1 MSFSV
6 HTFETHPENSGL
18 AFAYHENIGEGQD
31 IFFRG
36 KFPEGTSDATN
47 VAESIFGAI
56 VDSLKVLKK
65 GDSYDRFEDAL
76 KSANL
81 VFKKN
86 LAKISNTPDIVVN
99 YFDFNNLYISQSG
112 TAEAY
117 LLRNS
122 SITQISE
129 TPENNNELFL
139 NILSGQVAIDD
150 IIIISNSRLLHS
162 ITTTQLIDIFSRPD
176 FNEASNLLRHELQM
190 KSEDDLIVTTIGVGK
205 KAEIGAAG
213 FLSRMVSKVSG
224 SKHLNKAYSPVSAEE
239 VVEDS
244 EVTEE
249 IKDIP
254 PVKDLLEETVEIEAE
269 SSSPK
274 LLDDE
279 NFAGISESAET
290 MKNTKNKYLDRLK
303 GLSTKLPKISAEKL
317 PPKKNLIKVAS
328 IILGLLILWVGGK
341 AILGYESE
349 DTKILR
355 EELSIAR
362 ESIQQADVFLTQGD
376 RNSASDLLEKAQNSL
391 QTVLNSKSSF
401 RSDAQ
406 FLLADIQ
413 EKQLQVENAHKVQA
427 QVLSDLAT
435 KNDNISATGLL
446 KLRENL
452 FAYDSHFVYKTIRNI
467 VEKGISISDKESV
480 VAAATRENQNTL
492 ALLTDVPRIIEYK
505 NGVISPMST
514 LDETWK
520 SGLDIETYGARY
532 VYILDPVEN
541 QVWKY
546 ERRQNNYSGA
556 IAYNQGADLS
566 RAISFSIDGAMY
578 ILSDDGTI
586 QKLFRGEKQTFSFR
600 EMPSTPISG
609 KELKLYTSIDLDY
622 LYILDPQN
630 ERVLI
635 FTKGE
640 KFATYKKQVIYG
652 VPGAKDFVVDATGQ
666 KVNIVTKDK
675 IYEFSL

>member
-6 HTFETHPENSGL
+6 HTFETHPEDSGL

-31 IFFRG
+31 VFFRG
-36 KFPEGTSDATN
+36 KFPVGTIDATT

-56 VDSLKVLKK
+56 VDSLKILQK

-81 VFKKN
+81 EFKKN
-86 LAKISNTPDIVVN
+86 IAKIPAMPDIVVS
-99 YFDFNNLYISQSG
+99 YFDFNNLYLSQSG
-112 TAEAY
+112 KAEAY
-117 LLRNS
+117 LLRNN
-122 SITQISE
+122 SISQISE
-129 TPENNNELFL
+129 TPDDDNELFL
-139 NILSGQVAIDD
+139 NILSGKVAVND
-150 IIIISNSRLLHS
+150 IILISNSRLLHS
-162 ITTTQLIDIFSRPD
+162 ITTTQLIDIFSRD
-176 FNEASNLLRHELQM
+176 FKEAVSNLRHELQM
-190 KSEDDLIVTTIGVGK
+190 KSEEDLIVTAIGVGK
-205 KAEIGAAG
+205 KDDLGAAG
-213 FLSRMVSKVSG
+213 FLSRMVSKMSG
-224 SKHLNKAYSPVSAEE
+224 PKTLDKVYAPETIIE
-239 VVEDS
+239 EDS
-244 EVTEE
+244 EKEDNDEQEAVITSKIETGNYE
-249 IKDIP
+249 KIKND
-254 PVKDLLEETVEIEAE
+254 
-269 SSSPK
+269 PK
-274 LLDDE
+274 LIEDE
-279 NFAGISESAET
+279 NFAEFPTS
-290 MKNTKNKYLDRLK
+290 KTKSPLDK
-303 GLSTKLPKISAEKL
+303 INIPKINLDSLKNLGDKITNIKGL
-317 PPKKNLIKVAS
+317 PPKKSLIKIAGA
-328 IILGLLILWVGGK
+328 IFGILILWIGAK
-341 AILGYESE
+341 SIMNYESE
-349 DTKILR
+349 DVKVLR

-376 RNSASDLLEKAQNSL
+376 RKSAADLLEKAQGSL
-391 QTVLNSKSSF
+391 QIVLNSKSSF

-435 KNDNISATGLL
+435 KNDNIVATGLL

-467 VEKGISISDKESV
+467 VEKGVSISDKESV
-480 VAAATRENQNTL
+480 VAASVREAQNTL
-492 ALLTDVPRIIEYK
+492 LLLTDVPRIIEYK

-520 SGLDIETYGARY
+520 HGLDVETYGSRF

-541 QVWKY
+541 QIWKY
-546 ERRQNNYSGA
+546 ERRKNNYSGA
-556 IAYNQGADLS
+556 VAYNQGADLS
-566 RAISFSIDGAMY
+566 RAISFTIDGAVY

-586 QKLFRGEKQTFSFR
+586 QKIFRGEKQNFSFR

-609 KELKLYTSIDLDY
+609 KNLKIYTSIDLDY
-622 LYILDPQN
+622 LYILDPEN

-652 VPGAKDFVVDATGQ
+652 VPNATDFVVDSSGQ
-666 KVNIVTKDK
+666 KVNIITTDK

>member
-36 KFPEGTSDATN
+36 KFPEGTTDPQT

-56 VDSLKVLKK
+56 IDSLKILQK

-81 VFKKN
+81 EFKKN
-86 LAKISNTPDIVVN
+86 IAKIPAMPDIVIS
-99 YFDFNNLYISQSG
+99 YFDFNNLYLSQSG
-112 TAEAY
+112 KAEAY
-117 LLRNS
+117 LLRNG
-122 SITQISE
+122 SISQISE
-129 TPENNNELFL
+129 TPDSDSELFL
-139 NILSGQVAIDD
+139 NILSGKVSVDD
-150 IIIISNSRLLHS
+150 IVLISNNRLLHS
-162 ITTTQLIDIFSRPD
+162 ITTTQLIDIFARSD
-176 FNEASNLLRHELQM
+176 FNESIATLRHELQM
-190 KSEDDLIVTTIGVGK
+190 KTEEDLIVTAIGVGK
-205 KAEIGAAG
+205 KSDMSAAG
-213 FLSRMVSKVSG
+213 FLSRMVSKMS
-224 SKHLNKAYSPVSAEE
+224 SPKTLDKIYDPENITKDDKHESEIIAKT
-239 VVEDS
+239 EDS
-244 EVTEE
+244 HNPTE
-249 IKDIP
+249 D
-254 PVKDLLEETVEIEAE
+254 
-269 SSSPK
+269 SSPK
-274 LLDDE
+274 LIDEE
-279 NFAGISESAET
+279 NFAGI
-290 MKNTKNKYLDRLK
+290 TKNESSVSKI
-303 GLSTKLPKISAEKL
+303 PKISLDSLKNLKDKL
-317 PPKKNLIKVAS
+317 PNFSNEKIPQKKNLIKIAGV
-328 IILGLLILWVGGK
+328 ILGILILWTGGK
-341 AILGYESE
+341 YISGYESE
-349 DTKILR
+349 ETSVLR

-376 RNSASDLLEKAQNSL
+376 RKSASDLLEKAQSSL
-391 QTVLNSKSSF
+391 QAVLNSKSAF

-435 KNDNISATGLL
+435 KNDNIVATGLL

-467 VEKGISISDKESV
+467 VEKGVSISDKESI
-480 VAAATRENQNTL
+480 VAASVRESQNTL
-492 ALLTDVPRIIEYK
+492 LLLTDVPRIIEYK

-520 SGLDIETYGARY
+520 HGLDVETYGSRY
-532 VYILDPVEN
+532 AYILDPVEN
-541 QVWKY
+541 QIWKY
-546 ERRQNNYSGA
+546 ERRKNNYSGA
-556 IAYNQGADLS
+556 VAYNQGADLS
-566 RAISFSIDGAMY
+566 RAVSFTIDGAVY
-578 ILSDDGTI
+578 ILSDDGSI
-586 QKLFRGEKQTFSFR
+586 QKIFRGEKQDFSFR

-609 KELKLYTSIDLDY
+609 KNLKIFTSIDLDY
-622 LYILDPQN
+622 LYILDPEN

-652 VPGAKDFVVDATGQ
+652 VPDATDLVVDSNGQ
-666 KVNIVTKDK
+666 KVNLITKDK
-675 IYEFSL
+675 IYEFAL